1 MAYIDMESGKSR
13 REFFAAAAHITI
25 GPFEEGEISLR
36 RHQCPGLGDALT
48 VHSDG
53 AGQYQGLRLR
63 PVRSQTPLPDY
74 RIETL
79 PLRHRCT

>member
-1 MAYIDMESGKSR
+1 
-13 REFFAAAAHITI
+13 
-25 GPFEEGEISLR
+25 
-36 RHQCPGLGDALT
+36 
-48 VHSDG
+48 
-53 AGQYQGLRLR
+53 LRLR